1 MQIIGG
7 NCIYLQNLNTTL
19 MKLISFAKAA
29 AMAMIVTMF
38 TVGCEKP
45 DNGPVASE
53 DTLTNFFV
61 YDGYSFDIRSAVQYD
76 KSDNSVELWLSPISG
91 LTKSKE
97 IKEGGD
103 YVVLNTHKSYLGDR
117 DRFSAAQSK
126 ESYISFCE
134 QTFAYGNSGTAYIEV
149 QFSNDSLLV
158 SFLAEKLYTKADDK
172 PLSMLSG
179 EYKGTFTV
187 EKDKQYANDWGF
199 DREHAAIAKAVVTTR
214 EDGGNSTITLFEANG
229 KEGIRIELPHSC
241 IGKEYRITASEY
253 PEEIKLYAGKS
264 RFALKGA
271 AGTIKTSV
279 NETET
284 TVSISLSKDGRQLR
298 AEYSGAYESE
308 SVKTNRFIFDYEG
321 ESPYEGEKEIVKLMV
336 EDKGGVLKLF
346 FSPSEGY
353 TMSEANSTHMP
364 ILTIPSSVVNAGK
377 KTFKELT
384 DWEFAYDVM
393 QSWPYTD
400 EYRPHPADT
409 DWIEINREG
418 NVYEIEFVLTSQG
431 TGSYTG
437 TIDVYYKGEAR

>member
-1 MQIIGG
+1 
-7 NCIYLQNLNTTL
+7 
-19 MKLISFAKAA
+19 MKLISFAKVAA
-29 AMAMIVTMF
+29 AAILGTMLIS
-38 TVGCEKP
+38 GCEKP
-45 DNGPVASE
+45 DNGPISE
-53 DTLTNFFV
+53 APRTNYFV
-61 YDGYSFDIRSAVQYD
+61 YNGYSFDINSAVQYD
-76 KSDNSVELWLSPISG
+76 KGDNSVEVWLSPISG
-91 LTKSKE
+91 LTTSKE
-97 IKEGGD
+97 IKAGGD
-103 YVVLNTHKSYLGDR
+103 YVVFNTHKSFLGDR
-117 DRFSAAQSK
+117 DRFNSQTSK
-126 ESYISFCE
+126 ESYICFGE
-134 QTFAYGNSGTAYIEV
+134 QKFAYGDQGTAYIEV
-149 QFSNDSLLV
+149 TMTNDSLKV
-158 SFLAEKLYTKADDK
+158 NFLAEVLQTKNSPVPAA
-172 PLSMLSG
+172 MLSG
-179 EYKGTFTV
+179 SFAGTYTV
-187 EKDKQYANDWGF
+187 EPDKPYANDWGF

-214 EDGGNSTITLFEANG
+214 EDGGNSTITLFEAND
-229 KEGIRIELPHSC
+229 KEGIRIELPHSS

-321 ESPYEGEKEIVKLMV
+321 ESPYEGKKEIVKLMA

-353 TMSEANSTHMP
+353 TMAEANSTHMP

-377 KTFKELT
+377 KAFNELT

-418 NVYEIEFVLTSQG
+418 NVYEIEFVITSQG

>member
-1 MQIIGG
+1 
-7 NCIYLQNLNTTL
+7 

-61 YDGYSFDIRSAVQYD
+61 YDGYTFDIRSAVQYD

-97 IKEGGD
+97 IKDGGD

-158 SFLAEKLYTKADDK
+158 SFLAQKLYTKADNK

-187 EKDKQYANDWGF
+187 EKDKPYANEWGF
-199 DREHAAIAKAVVTTR
+199 DREHAAIAEAVVTTR

-229 KEGIRIELPHSC
+229 KEGIRIELPQSC
-241 IGKEYRITASEY
+241 IGKEYHITASEY
-253 PEEIKLYAGKS
+253 PEEIKLYTGKN

-284 TVSISLSKDGRQLR
+284 TVNISLNQDGRQLR

-308 SVKTNRFIFDYEG
+308 IVKTNRFVYEYVSYDTKV
-321 ESPYEGEKEIVKLMV
+321 ETRNNIVELLVEKSGDKL
-336 EDKGGVLKLF
+336 KIG
-346 FSPSEGY
+346 FSPSDGY
-353 TMSEANSTHMP
+353 SFPSANYTHMP
-364 ILTIPSSVVNAGK
+364 ILTIPASIINTGK
-377 KTFKELT
+377 KNFNQLT
-384 DWEFAYDVM
+384 GWEFLYDIM
-393 QSWPYTD
+393 QVWPYEND
-400 EYRPHPADT
+400 EKPHPADT
-409 DWIEINREG
+409 DWIYINH
-418 NVYEIEFVLTSQG
+418 NDDVYEIEFVLTSQG
-431 TGSYTG
+431 TLSKPCS
-437 TIDVYYKGEAR
+437 IDVYYNGEAR